1 MLGSLRYYLILLFIL
16 VIPAIPNQ
24 VVADGYPE
32 MKKFCMWKAS
42 AAQIIAMNRDFGLN
56 QTEITGQY
64 LNQEDDYNEQVVVLN
79 LIDRIY
85 GTYEFVT
92 HDTIYLQTNKTCL
105 RDLYID
111 KSSEVFLSLHID
123 KNQ

>member
-1 MLGSLRYYLILLFIL
+1 MLRRLRFYLTLLFVL
-16 VIPAIPNQ
+16 AIPNQ
-24 VVADGYPE
+24 AIADEYPE
-32 MKKFCMWKAS
+32 MKRFCMWKAS

-56 QTEITGQY
+56 ETEIIGQY
-64 LNQEDDYNEQVVVLN
+64 FNQETAYNEQVVVLN

-105 RDLYID
+105 RDLYLD
-111 KSSEVFLSLHID
+111 KSSDVFLSQHLD
-123 KNQ
+123 ENY

>member
-1 MLGSLRYYLILLFIL
+1 MLRAFRFYLILLFVL
-16 VIPAIPNQ
+16 AIPNQ
-24 VVADGYPE
+24 ATADEYPE

-42 AAQIIAMNRDFGLN
+42 AAQIIAMNRDIGLN
-56 QTEITGQY
+56 ENEIVNQY
-64 LNQEDDYNEQVVVLN
+64 LNQENEYNEQVVVLN

-85 GTYEFVT
+85 GTYEHVT

-111 KSSEVFLSLHID
+111 KSSEVFLSLHLD
-123 KNQ
+123 ENR

>member
-1 MLGSLRYYLILLFIL
+1 MLKKHWYYITLLFIL
-16 VIPAIPNQ
+16 ATPNQ
-24 VVADGYPE
+24 VIADQYPE

-42 AAQIIAMNRDFGLN
+42 AAQIIAMNRDLGLN

-64 LNQEDDYNEQVVVLN
+64 LNQEDDYNEQVVVLD

-85 GTYEFVT
+85 GRYEFVT
-92 HDTIYLQTNKTCL
+92 HDTIYSQTNKTCL
-105 RDLYID
+105 RDLYTD
-111 KSSEVFLSLHID
+111 KSNEVFLSSHLD

>member
-1 MLGSLRYYLILLFIL
+1 MLRTLRFYLILFFVL
-16 VIPAIPNQ
+16 AIPNQ
-24 VVADGYPE
+24 AIADEYPE

-42 AAQIIAMNRDFGLN
+42 AAQVVAMNRDFGLN
-56 QTEITGQY
+56 ETEIIREY
-64 LNQEDDYNEQVVVLN
+64 LNQETAYNEQVVVLN

-105 RDLYID
+105 RDLYLD
-111 KSSEVFLSLHID
+111 KSSDVFLSQHLDI
-123 KNQ
+123 N

>member
-1 MLGSLRYYLILLFIL
+1 
-16 VIPAIPNQ
+16 
-24 VVADGYPE
+24 

-42 AAQIIAMNRDFGLN
+42 AAQVVAMNRDFGLN
-56 QTEITGQY
+56 ETEIIREY
-64 LNQEDDYNEQVVVLN
+64 LNQETAYNEQVVVLN

-105 RDLYID
+105 RDLYLD
-111 KSSEVFLSLHID
+111 KSSDVFLSQHLD
-123 KNQ
+123 VN